1 METESQFFQR
11 VAHFFGH
18 PFTDDQYKAV
28 LALEDFLRSKHPFPT
43 FILKGYAGTG
53 KTSLLAAFIESMS
66 SYQINTVLM
75 APTGKAAKILSQK
88 SKRNAFT
95 IHKMIYRRKSKV
107 DELSAL
113 SLSPNLQKNTLFIVD
128 EASMI
133 GDYTMTKDGNI
144 NNRNLLD
151 DLIEYVY
158 SGKNCKLILLGDTGQ
173 LPPIGTT
180 FSPALDID
188 YLSNNYQKLEFHTQ
202 TLSAIVRQRLDSGIV
217 HNATIVRQTGNSF
230 PILDVNLQIYPDIE
244 SINGLELQD
253 ALEKAFGNYG
263 PEGSILITRSNKRAN
278 EYNRQIRNRIFWYE
292 EEINQHDHLMV
303 VKNNYYWLKDQKEI
317 GFLANGETMLIKR
330 VLKQVEL
337 YGFVFYHIL
346 VSLPDY
352 DSIDAQEIIIHA
364 ETLTCEGANLPRAR
378 MRELFFEVEKDYIYE
393 KSKNKRYELILA
405 NPYFN
410 AVQVKF
416 SYAVTCHK
424 SQGGQWENVFI
435 DVGYL
440 PDDLDL
446 TEYNRWLYTA
456 LTRAVEKV
464 YLVNF
469 PEDQIDNME
478 YLAEE
483 TEDDFDEEEDWFNE
497 DEEMDDWDED

>member
-1 METESQFFQR
+1 MEMESQFYNR

-18 PFTDDQYKAV
+18 PFTGDQGETV
-28 LALEDFLRSKHPFPT
+28 TALENFLRSKHPYPL

-53 KTSLLAAFIESMS
+53 KTSLLAAFIEALASYNMS
-66 SYQINTVLM
+66 TFLM

-88 SKRNAFT
+88 SKKNAFT
-95 IHKMIYRRKSKV
+95 IHKLIYRRKSKA
-107 DELSAL
+107 DETSPLTL
-113 SLSPNLQKNTLFIVD
+113 TPNLQKNTLFIVD

-133 GDYTMTKDGNI
+133 GDYTISKDGNI
-144 NNRNLLD
+144 SQRNLLD
-151 DLIEYVY
+151 DLLEYVY
-158 SGKNCKLILLGDTGQ
+158 NGKNCRLIFIGDSGQ

-180 FSPALDID
+180 FSPALSTE
-188 YLSNNYQKLEFHTQ
+188 YLENNYPRLEIHEQ
-202 TLSAIVRQRLDSGIV
+202 TLNQIVRQRMDSGIV
-217 HNATIVRQTGNSF
+217 YNATLVRQTKHDF
-230 PILDVNLQIYPDIE
+230 PLLELDSTNFPDIV

-253 ALEKAFGNYG
+253 ALESSFGNYG

-292 EEINQHDHLMV
+292 EQINQHDLLMV
-303 VKNNYYWLKDQKEI
+303 IKNNYYWLKDQKEI
-317 GFLANGETMLIKR
+317 GFLANGETMIVKR
-330 VLKQVEL
+330 VLKEVEL
-337 YGFVFYHIL
+337 YGFRFYHIM
-346 VSLPDY
+346 VALPDY
-352 DSIDAQEIIIHA
+352 EEIDAQEIIIHA
-364 ETLTCEGANLPRAR
+364 ESLFCEGANLPRAR
-378 MRELFFEVEKDYIYE
+378 MRELFFEVEKDYLFE
-393 KSKNKRYELILA
+393 TSKAKRYERILA

-446 TEYNRWLYTA
+446 EEYNRWLYTA
-456 LTRAVEKV
+456 LTRASEKV

-469 PEDQIDNME
+469 PEDQME
-478 YLAEE
+478 VVDLNNEE
-483 TEDDFDEEEDWFNE
+483 EDFEDEEDWFDEEEDDDDWFNE
-497 DEEMDDWDED
+497 D